1 MGHLRRAESRS
12 WEARYRGPDGRE
24 HSRRFRT
31 RREAQAFLE
40 RTGADQQRGEWRD
53 PEGAKVLTAA
63 WVDAWWATT
72 VNLRPSSRARD
83 EAYIRNHVLPAFGEL
98 PLGAITQLDV
108 RAWVADL
115 DASGRAPATVQK
127 AYQTLSKILRG
138 AVDAG
143 LIAQSPCRRIGLP
156 RIEREEMRFLGPAE
170 ISALAEAIEPRYRAM
185 VLFDAYCGLRLG
197 ELAGLRRSRVDL
209 LRRQVRVTE
218 IAVEVKGELIFGPPM
233 TRAGQRKVPLPRFVA
248 DEMAAHLDTY
258 GQPDPGSLVF
268 VGPDG
273 GALRASGW
281 RARQWRPAIRAA
293 GLEPLRPHDLRHTA
307 VSLWV
312 AAGASPKQ
320 IATWAGHTSVA
331 VVLDRYGHLFPGHEE
346 GVLDR
351 LEGFARSVPPTGIAA
366 DEPGG
371 PRGAAG
377 FPRGE
382 RKGRE
387 PGSSRHSAVTST
399 FTVGDGGFEPSTSAV

>member
-1 MGHLRRAESRS
+1 MGHLRRVESGR
-12 WEARYRGPDGRE
+12 WEARYRGQDGRE
-24 HSRRFRT
+24 HSRRFAT
-31 RREAQAFLE
+31 RREGQAFLE
-40 RTGADQQRGEWRD
+40 RTGADRQRGEWRD
-53 PEGAKVLTAA
+53 PQGVKVLLAD

-83 EAYIRNHVLPAFGEL
+83 EAYIRNHVIPVFGEL
-98 PLGAITQLDV
+98 PLGAITQLQV

-115 DASGRAPATVQK
+115 AAAGRAPATVQK
-127 AYQTLSKILRG
+127 AYQTLSKILQG

-156 RIEREEMRFLGPAE
+156 RVEREEMRFLTPPE
-170 ISALAEAIEPRYRAM
+170 ISTLAESINPRYRAM

-209 LRRQVRVTE
+209 LRRQVQVAE
-218 IAVEVKGELIFGPPM
+218 IAVEVKGQLLFGPPK

-248 DEMAAHLDTY
+248 EELAVHLDTY
-258 GQPDPGSLVF
+258 GSADPESLVF
-268 VGPDG
+268 VGADG
-273 GALRASGW
+273 GALRANGW
-281 RARQWRPAIRAA
+281 RARHWRAAIRAA

-320 IATWAGHTSVA
+320 IASWAGHTSVA
-331 VVLDRYGHLFPGHEE
+331 VVLDRYGHLFPGHEDA
-346 GVLDR
+346 VLDR
-351 LEGFARSVPPTGIAA
+351 LDGFAADPSVTVTTAP
-366 DEPGG
+366 EPLR

-377 FPRGE
+377 FSRGE
-382 RKGRE
+382 RG
-387 PGSSRHSAVTST
+387 
-399 FTVGDGGFEPSTSAV
+399 

>member
-1 MGHLRRAESRS
+1 MGHLRKVDSGR
-12 WEARYRGPDGRE
+12 WEARYRGPDGKER
-24 HSRRFRT
+24 SRRFPT

-53 PEGAKVLTAA
+53 PQGAKVLMAD

-98 PLGAITQLDV
+98 TLGAITQLDV
-108 RAWVADL
+108 RAWVAEL
-115 DASGRAPATVQK
+115 AAAGRAPATVQK

-143 LIAQSPCRRIGLP
+143 LIAQSPCRRVALP
-156 RIEREEMRFLGPAE
+156 RVEREEMRFLTPEEVSG
-170 ISALAEAIEPRYRAM
+170 LAEAIEPRYRAM

-197 ELAGLRRSRVDL
+197 ELAGLRRSRIDL
-209 LRRQVRVTE
+209 LRRQVHVAE
-218 IAVEVKGELIFGPPM
+218 IAVEVKGQLIFGPPK

-248 DEMAAHLDTY
+248 DELAVHLATY
-258 GQPDPGSLVF
+258 GSADPGSLVF
-268 VGPDG
+268 VGADG
-273 GALRASGW
+273 GALRANGW
-281 RARQWRPAIRAA
+281 RARHWRPAIRKA

-312 AAGASPKQ
+312 GAGASPKQ
-320 IATWAGHTSVA
+320 IASWAGHTSVA

-346 GVLDR
+346 AVLDR
-351 LEGFARSVPPTGIAA
+351 LDGFGSPSVTVTTAPNALT
-366 DEPGG
+366 

-377 FPRGE
+377 FSRGE
-382 RKGRE
+382 RG
-387 PGSSRHSAVTST
+387 
-399 FTVGDGGFEPSTSAV
+399 